1 MVSQRFIRGEI
12 ATIFSTI
19 EIVKQLKVDV
29 KNGGLKT
36 SQIGKDGVYVRYVD
50 IGIKRNDYGSN
61 DTEETRKIVDHIKK
75 TVVSHY
81 GFVYPE
87 AIRIFL
93 GNKERII
100 ERTDQYIN
108 MMAEHGEY
116 DNASRIA
123 KRYAMI
129 AVCGEI
135 FIQVMRKLTGD
146 DALYSSLNPF
156 EISLAMFKAHDNKL
170 VAMEQAQSERGNNL
184 LHDLLDKFHEDK
196 NNLLYDN
203 QEKWVGFTEKDT
215 IYLASSAVT
224 ANLPK
229 GMTKQ
234 KFNSSIDKS
243 LIVESGKNVTR
254 KHINNGKAVR
264 YDIFKKPTA

>member
-1 MVSQRFIRGEI
+1 
-12 ATIFSTI
+12 
-19 EIVKQLKVDV
+19 
-29 KNGGLKT
+29 
-36 SQIGKDGVYVRYVD
+36 
-50 IGIKRNDYGSN
+50 
-61 DTEETRKIVDHIKK
+61 
-75 TVVSHY
+75 
-81 GFVYPE
+81 
-87 AIRIFL
+87 
-93 GNKERII
+93 
-100 ERTDQYIN
+100 
-108 MMAEHGEY
+108 
-116 DNASRIA
+116 
-123 KRYAMI
+123 
-129 AVCGEI
+129 
-135 FIQVMRKLTGD
+135 
-146 DALYSSLNPF
+146 
-156 EISLAMFKAHDNKL
+156 MFKVHDYKL